1 MTIKTIPQTKD
12 EVDLFDGSDGATI
25 VYSKSVF
32 EKEGRSFDTNRPG
45 FYDQLKRTL
54 DVVGA
59 AILLLVLLPLI
70 LFVALCV
77 RLTSRGPVVFSQK
90 RLTMNGH
97 VFNIY
102 KFRTMVLDA
111 EVGGKAVLAKKN
123 DMRVTWIGRYLRLC
137 RLDELPQ
144 LVNVLLGDMSM
155 IGPRPER
162 PEIAEYLV
170 KQYPSFNKRLKVK
183 AGLTGLAQTTSG
195 YAGDDESYR
204 KKIALDVL
212 YVRNYC
218 FWLDLK
224 IGLKTILVVL
234 TGFGAR

>member
-1 MTIKTIPQTKD
+1 MTIKTIPQARD
-12 EVDLFDGSDGATI
+12 EVDLFGNSEAASI
-25 VYSKSVF
+25 VYSKSIS
-32 EKEGRSFDTNRPG
+32 EKGERNRNMSQFR
-45 FYDQLKRTL
+45 FYDQLKRVL
-54 DVVGA
+54 DILGA
-59 AILLLVLLPLI
+59 AILLIVLLPLM
-70 LFVALCV
+70 LLVALFV
-77 RLTSRGPVVFSQK
+77 RLTSRGPAVFSQK
-90 RLTMNGH
+90 RLTIDGRI
-97 VFNIY
+97 FNIY

-111 EVGGKAVLAKKN
+111 EQGGKAVLAKKN

-183 AGLTGLAQTTSG
+183 AGLTGLAQIVSG

-212 YVRNYC
+212 YVRDYC
-218 FWLDLK
+218 FCLDIK